1 MIQPTVE
8 PEPSWFAVTTRSR
21 HEKAAATTCHGQGIT
36 CFLPMIEEE
45 RRWSDRK
52 KRIATPVFPG
62 YLFVCIERT
71 AEAQVRVLR
80 VPGIANF
87 VRNQQGPM
95 AVAEHELENVRKV
108 LSRRIPVT
116 AHPGRAAG
124 DWVRV
129 TRGPLAGV
137 EGAFVR
143 AGGRAR
149 ILISVQLIQQAV
161 AVEVEEADVE
171 PLSSAD
177 LRVCA

>member
-1 MIQPTVE
+1 MIQPIVE
-8 PEPSWFAVTTRSR
+8 PQPSWFAVTTRSR

-52 KRIATPVFPG
+52 KRIASPVFPG

-71 AEAQVRVLR
+71 AEAQVRVLKI
-80 VPGIANF
+80 PGVADF
-87 VRNQQGPM
+87 VKNRQGPM

-108 LSRRIPVT
+108 LSRGIPVA
-116 AHPGRAAG
+116 AHPCLTAG
-124 DWVRV
+124 DRVRV

-171 PLSSAD
+171 PLSNAD